1 MSVLTQTQ
9 LNLAFQILMPLSYC
23 FSKASVLL
31 LFLQIFSVN
40 KKMRFAIY
48 AGLVGIIADYGP
60 NLILGPY
67 YSVPHVGETWTDL
80 LVNRRPYQLVKVGLE
95 QAALAV
101 ILDLYIFIL
110 PFPMLSSL
118 KLGSQRRLRLSIVF
132 GTALM

>member
-1 MSVLTQTQ
+1 M
-9 LNLAFQILMPLSYC
+9 QILMPLSHSL
-23 FSKASVLL
+23 SKASVLL
-31 LFLQIFSVN
+31 LFLQIFSVDR
-40 KKMRFAIY
+40 KMRFAIY
-48 AGLVGIIADYGP
+48 AGLLGIVADYGP

-67 YSVPHVGETWTDL
+67 YSVPHAGEAWTDL
-80 LVNRRPYQLVKVGLE
+80 LTNGRPYHLVKVGLE

-118 KLGSQRRLRLSIVF
+118 KLGSRRRLRLSIVF